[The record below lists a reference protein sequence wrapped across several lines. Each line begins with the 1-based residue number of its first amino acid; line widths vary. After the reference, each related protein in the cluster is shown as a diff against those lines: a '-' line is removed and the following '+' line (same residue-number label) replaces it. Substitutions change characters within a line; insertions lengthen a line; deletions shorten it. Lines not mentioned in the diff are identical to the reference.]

1 MFVHA
6 LLSTVNTASPLSCFY
21 LEAEGTLC
29 VCVCAPVL
37 HLKWLME
44 KMCYISACRF

>member
-21 LEAEGTLC
+21 LEAEDTLYIY
-29 VCVCAPVL
+29 VL

-44 KMCYISACRF
+44 KMCYIRACRF